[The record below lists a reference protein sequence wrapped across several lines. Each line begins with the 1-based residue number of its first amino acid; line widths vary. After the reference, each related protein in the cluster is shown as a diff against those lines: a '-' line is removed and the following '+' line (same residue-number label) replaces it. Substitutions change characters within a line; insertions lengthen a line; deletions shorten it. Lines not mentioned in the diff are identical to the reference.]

1 MLNFLVGWVKS
12 AKSHLLAT
20 NLVSLPD
27 YIRIA
32 ESLNPTRNFP
42 VGWVKLAKSQLLAAN
57 QVNLPD
63 NLWIAQS
70 LNPTPDLTLS
80 S

>member
-1 MLNFLVGWVKS
+1 MPNFLVGWVKS
-12 AKSHLLAT
+12 AKSGLLAE

-32 ESLNPTRNFP
+32 EF
-42 VGWVKLAKSQLLAAN
+42 
-57 QVNLPD
+57 
-63 NLWIAQS
+63 

-80 S
+80 SYRNSRKDLRF